1 MDLPVIRRY
10 LDGRVQSDW
19 VEIPYGEA
27 VIEAR
32 LQKLD
37 DGSIGWVD
45 KSGLK
50 LDHLPLPDG
59 QETDQGR
66 EENRQSNERVQ
77 GRNPEK
83 RQARSRQRS
92 GRQKP

>member
-37 DGSIGWVD
+37 DGNIGWVD

-66 EENRQSNERVQ
+66 KENRQSDERVQ
-77 GRNPEK
+77 GRNSEK
-83 RQARSRQRS
+83 RQDRPRQRS
-92 GRQKP
+92 NRQKP

>member
-19 VEIPYGEA
+19 VEVAYGEA

-37 DGSIGWVD
+37 DDSIGWVD

-50 LDHLPLPDG
+50 LDHLPLPNG
-59 QETDQGR
+59 QETNQGR
-66 EENRQSNERVQ
+66 KEDRQGDERVQ
-77 GRNPEK
+77 GRNTEK

>member
-1 MDLPVIRRY
+1 MDLPIIRRY

-19 VEIPYGEA
+19 VEVAYGEA

-37 DGSIGWVD
+37 DDSIGWVD

-50 LDHLPLPDG
+50 LDHLPLPHG
-59 QETDQGR
+59 QETDQSR
-66 EENRQSNERVQ
+66 KEDRQGDERVQ
-77 GRNPEK
+77 SRDIEK
-83 RQARSRQRS
+83 RQTGTGKRTSRK
-92 GRQKP
+92 KP

>member
-19 VEIPYGEA
+19 VDVPCGEA
-27 VIEAR
+27 IIEAR

-37 DGSIGWVD
+37 DGTIGWVD

-50 LDHLPLPDG
+50 LDYLPSPHG
-59 QETDQGR
+59 QEADQGR
-66 EENRQSNERVQ
+66 EENRQSDERIQ
-77 GRNPEK
+77 GGHVEK
-83 RQARSRQRS
+83 RQTRPRQRS
-92 GRQKP
+92 NRKKS